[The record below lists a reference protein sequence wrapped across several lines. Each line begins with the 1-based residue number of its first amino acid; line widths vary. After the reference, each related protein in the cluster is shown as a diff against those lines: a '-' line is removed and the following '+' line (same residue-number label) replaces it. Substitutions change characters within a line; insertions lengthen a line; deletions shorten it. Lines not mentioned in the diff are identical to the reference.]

1 MPVLLLPV
9 LWIGGTV
16 LVLGGG
22 AFVLHSFHVW

>member
-1 MPVLLLPV
+1 MLLLPV

-22 AFVLHSFHVW
+22 AFALHAFHIW